1 LAKGEVR
8 KLKWPNERIV
18 SGEEV
23 LIRIKSDDEVIEVSN
38 VLPLL
43 PLRDVVVFPSI
54 VIPLMVGRRGSVSAV
69 DAAMS
74 KDRIIFLVAQRRAET
89 ARPKEK

>member
-1 LAKGEVR
+1 M
-8 KLKWPNERIV
+8 
-18 SGEEV
+18 
-23 LIRIKSDDEVIEVSN
+23 IRIKSDDEVIEVSN